1 MTNVLN
7 IVTSFMEGC
16 LLGSSILTVILIL
29 MLLAAWK
36 APAKVKECGLLA
48 LAFGFFYQLIGLLQ
62 ILSYLQG
69 TPDTANPVIFGG
81 LKVNLIPA
89 LFGLAVYML
98 SLIIRLIQKPN
109 L

>member
-7 IVTSFMEGC
+7 IVTSFMEGG

-48 LAFGFFYQLIGLLQ
+48 LAFGFFY
-62 ILSYLQG
+62 
-69 TPDTANPVIFGG
+69 
-81 LKVNLIPA
+81 
-89 LFGLAVYML
+89 
-98 SLIIRLIQKPN
+98 
-109 L
+109 